1 MRLLFFVCL
10 AILAQAYVGYPLSLL
25 VLRWILGGRS
35 RHGARDQTPPV
46 SLVISAYN
54 EENVL
59 RQKLE
64 NSLALDYPVDRL
76 QVYVVSDGSTDRTD
90 AIARE
95 FVQHGVVLRAFSG
108 RRGKVACLNQVIP
121 DLTTDLVVMSD
132 ANSLYERDSVHRLVR
147 HFADDRVGCV
157 CGALRYVNPQRL
169 AAGDLERVYWSY
181 EGLIKGLESS
191 LGSLL
196 GANGAIYAYR
206 RHLFRPVDPL
216 MFCDDVIPIRIALAG
231 FLTLYDPEARC
242 TEESATE
249 GVEMRRRRR
258 HASFGMRSILHVA
271 REAWSRRRV
280 LLLYQCLSHR
290 ILRWGTGLALAG
302 ILLIGPFLPGPWGH
316 LVLGSLVAF
325 YGAAALGY
333 VASRLG
339 VRILPLYVPYY
350 FVAIAVSGAAGLLA
364 CLRRTD
370 QPYWEPRQ

>member
-1 MRLLFFVCL
+1 MRLLVLGCL

-25 VLRWILGGRS
+25 VLRRLLGGRS
-35 RHGARDQTPPV
+35 RHVIQDQTPSV

-54 EENVL
+54 EERVL

-76 QVYVVSDGSTDRTD
+76 RVYVVSDGSTDHTD
-90 AIARE
+90 AIADE
-95 FVQHGVVLRAFSG
+95 FQQRGVVLRSFAG

-132 ANSLYERDSVHRLVR
+132 ANSLYERDSVRRLVR
-147 HFADDRVGCV
+147 HFADERVGCI
-157 CGALRYVNPQRL
+157 CGALRYVNPHRL
-169 AAGDLERVYWSY
+169 AAGDLERVYWTY
-181 EGLIKGLESS
+181 EGLIKQLESS

-206 RHLFRPVDPL
+206 RHLFRAVDPL

-242 TEESATE
+242 TEESAAE

-271 REAWSRRRV
+271 TEAWRRRRV
-280 LLLYQCLSHR
+280 LLLYQCVSHR

-302 ILLIGPFLPGPWGH
+302 ILLLGPFLPGSWGH
-316 LVLGSLVAF
+316 LALGCQVAV

-339 VRILPLYVPYY
+339 VRIIPLYVPYY

-370 QPYWEPRQ
+370 RPYWEPRQ